1 MHEGVDLQLCII
13 KCVWRW
19 LLHLP
24 IDAFSHTGVQA
35 YLCGRHQGQGGGA
48 VPFPGHPHSSLH
60 LAHLLGGQDGHVV
73 LIDKSRLLIHHMLV
87 GLCFQLLTSQP
98 EEHVLFTVFCTQEC
112 PEYTA
117 ARGAMHQLVKGLCP
131 ALYFLRAWWSADFT
145 AGEWLQLTFPRNLPS
160 SLPFLVPGTATAA
173 APA

>member
-35 YLCGRHQGQGGGA
+35 YL
-48 VPFPGHPHSSLH
+48 
-60 LAHLLGGQDGHVV
+60 LGGQDGHVV
-73 LIDKSRLLIHHMLV
+73 LIDKSRLLVHHMLV

-98 EEHVLFTVFCTQEC
+98 EEHVLFAVFCAQEC

-145 AGEWLQLTFPRNLPS
+145 AGEGLQLAFPRNLPS
-160 SLPFLVPGTATAA
+160 SLPFLVPGAATAA

>member
-35 YLCGRHQGQGGGA
+35 HLCGRHQGQGVGQCPSQA
-48 VPFPGHPHSSLH
+48 NPHLSLH

-87 GLCFQLLTSQP
+87 GLCFQLLTGQP
-98 EEHVLFTVFCTQEC
+98 EEHVLFAVFCAQEC
-112 PEYTA
+112 PEHTA

-131 ALYFLRAWWSADFT
+131 ALYFLRAWWSA
-145 AGEWLQLTFPRNLPS
+145 AGIRARPCQT
-160 SLPFLVPGTATAA
+160 
-173 APA
+173 